1 VPASATVSR
10 RTMIWTIIVTSVAV
24 FMVSLDNLV
33 VTMALPSIKE
43 HLHASL
49 ESLEWTVNAYTL
61 TFAVL
66 LLTGATLGERFGRR
80 RMFTV
85 GLVVFTLASAAAA
98 LAPNAGA
105 LVAARAV
112 QGAGGALVL
121 PLSLTILS
129 SAVPAARRG
138 AALGFW
144 GAMSGLAV
152 AVGPVVGGAVTEGA
166 SWQWIFWLNVPIGL
180 AIIPVAARMLAKG
193 RPSPSRL
200 DLPGVALVSAGLL
213 GVVFGLVRGNAHGW
227 TSGQVLGPI
236 AAGVILLAAFAA
248 WERRAPAPMLP
259 LRLFASRGFTA
270 TNVASFLFSA
280 GMFGS
285 IFLLAQFLQVAEHY
299 SPLGAGLRT
308 LPWTAMPMVVAP
320 IAGPLSDR
328 WGGRPLIITGLVL
341 QAAGLAWLA
350 LVTAP
355 GIAYAS
361 LILPFVISGVGMAL
375 FFVPV
380 ANTVLGSVRP
390 DQEGIASGANNAIRE
405 LGGVFGIAILASV
418 FSAVGSYTSPA
429 SFAHGLDAAV
439 WVGAVIVAAAAAAA
453 VVIPRRRARSVT
465 PVPVEAAEA
474 ASTVTP
480 VPAVASQV
488 ALADSAR

>member
-1 VPASATVSR
+1 MPASAPVSR
-10 RTMIWTIIVTSVAV
+10 RTMIWTVIITSVAV

-33 VTMALPSIKE
+33 VTTALPSIRE

-80 RMFTV
+80 RIFTA
-85 GLVVFTLASAAAA
+85 GLAIFTLASAAAA
-98 LAPNAGA
+98 LAPNASV
-105 LVAARAV
+105 LVLARAV

-121 PLSLTILS
+121 PLSMTILS
-129 SAVPAARRG
+129 SAVPVAKRG

-166 SWQWIFWLNVPIGL
+166 SWQWIFWLNVPIGV
-180 AIIPVAARMLAKG
+180 IVIPLAARMLAKG
-193 RPSPSRL
+193 EASRARL
-200 DLPGVALVSAGLL
+200 DLRGVALVSAGLL

-227 TSGQVLGPI
+227 TSGQVLGSI
-236 AAGVILLAAFAA
+236 IGGAILLAGFAA
-248 WERRAPAPMLP
+248 WELRAPSPMLP
-259 LRLFASRGFTA
+259 LRMFASRGFTA

-280 GMFGS
+280 GMFGA
-285 IFLLAQFLQVAEHY
+285 IFLLAQFLQVADHY
-299 SPLGAGLRT
+299 SPLSAGLRT
-308 LPWTAMPMVVAP
+308 LPWTGMPMLVAP

-341 QAAGLAWLA
+341 QAAGLGWLA

-355 GIAYAS
+355 GVAYS
-361 LILPFVISGVGMAL
+361 SFILPFVISGIGMAL

-380 ANTVLGSVRP
+380 ANTVLSSVRP
-390 DQEGIASGANNAIRE
+390 EQVGIASGTNNAIRE
-405 LGGVFGIAILASV
+405 LGGVFGIAVLASV
-418 FSAVGSYTSPA
+418 FSSAGSYTSPV

-439 WVGAVIVAAAAAAA
+439 WVGAGVVAIAAVAA
-453 VVIPRRRARSVT
+453 VFIPRLRRGAA
-465 PVPVEAAEA
+465 PALVEADSLA
-474 ASTVTP
+474 TP
-480 VPAVASQV
+480 ELV
-488 ALADSAR
+488 SAR

>member
-1 VPASATVSR
+1 
-10 RTMIWTIIVTSVAV
+10 
-24 FMVSLDNLV
+24 
-33 VTMALPSIKE
+33 MALPSIKE

-49 ESLEWTVNAYTL
+49 ESLEWTVNA
-61 TFAVL
+61 A
-66 LLTGATLGERFGRR
+66 
-80 RMFTV
+80 
-85 GLVVFTLASAAAA
+85 
-98 LAPNAGA
+98 A

-166 SWQWIFWLNVPIGL
+166 SWQWIFWLNVPIGV
-180 AIIPVAARMLAKG
+180 AIIPIAARRLAKG
-193 RPSPSRL
+193 RLSPSRL
-200 DLPGVALVSAGLL
+200 DLPGVALVSTGLL

-236 AAGVILLAAFAA
+236 VAGVILLAAFAA

-259 LRLFASRGFTA
+259 VRLFASRGFTA
-270 TNVASFLFSA
+270 TNIASFLFSA

-285 IFLLAQFLQVAEHY
+285 IFLLAQFLQVAQHY
-299 SPLGAGLRT
+299 SPLSAGLRT
-308 LPWTAMPMVVAP
+308 LPWTGMPMLVAP

-341 QAAGLAWLA
+341 QATGLAWLA
-350 LVTAP
+350 LVTSATV
-355 GIAYAS
+355 GYAT
-361 LILPFVISGVGMAL
+361 LIPAFVISGVGMAL

-405 LGGVFGIAILASV
+405 LGGVFGIAVLASV
-418 FSAVGSYTSPA
+418 FSATGSYASPTA
-429 SFAHGLDAAV
+429 FAHGIDAAV
-439 WVGAVIVAAAAAAA
+439 WVGAAVVAAAAVAA
-453 VVIPRRRARSVT
+453 VVIPRRRAHRAT
-465 PVPVEAAEA
+465 TANNTTND
-474 ASTVTP
+474 TVTNDTATNDTATTQTP
-480 VPAVASQV
+480 E
-488 ALADSAR
+488 LARH

>member
-1 VPASATVSR
+1 MQPPAPVSR
-10 RTMIWTIIVTSVAV
+10 RAMIWTVIVTSVAV

-33 VTMALPSIKE
+33 VTMALPSIRE

-80 RMFTV
+80 RIFTA
-85 GLVVFTLASAAAA
+85 GLALFTLASAAAA
-98 LAPNAGA
+98 LAPNIDV
-105 LVAARAV
+105 LVAARVV

-121 PLSLTILS
+121 PLSLTLLS
-129 SAVPAARRG
+129 SAVPVARRG

-152 AVGPVVGGAVTEGA
+152 AVGPVVGGAITQGA

-180 AIIPVAARMLAKG
+180 AIIPVAARVLAKG
-193 RPSPSRL
+193 RPSSSRL

-236 AAGVILLAAFAA
+236 IGGVILLAVFAA
-248 WERRAPAPMLP
+248 WERRSPAPMLP

-285 IFLLAQFLQVAEHY
+285 IFLLAQFLQVADHY
-299 SPLGAGLRT
+299 SPLAAGLRT

-341 QAAGLAWLA
+341 QAAGLGWLA

-355 GIAYAS
+355 GVAYSA
-361 LILPFVISGVGMAL
+361 LIVPFVISGIGMAL

-380 ANTVLGSVRP
+380 ANTVLSSVRP

-405 LGGVFGIAILASV
+405 LGGVFGIAVLASV
-418 FSAVGSYTSPA
+418 FSSAGSYTSPA
-429 SFAHGLDAAV
+429 AFAHGLDAAV
-439 WVGAVIVAAAAAAA
+439 WAGAAIVAVAAAAA
-453 VVIPRRRARSVT
+453 VVIPRRRARRAI
-465 PVPVEAAEA
+465 PVPAEA
-474 ASTVTP
+474 AAAHAVTA
-480 VPAVASQV
+480 PASAGP
-488 ALADSAR
+488 APAASAR

>member
-1 VPASATVSR
+1 
-10 RTMIWTIIVTSVAV
+10 MIWTVIITSVAV
-24 FMVSLDNLV
+24 FMAGLDNLV

-49 ESLEWTVNAYTL
+49 ASLEWTVNAYTL

-80 RMFTV
+80 RIFTL
-85 GLVVFTLASAAAA
+85 GLAIFTLASAGAA
-98 LAPNAGA
+98 LAPDTAV
-105 LVAARAV
+105 LVAARAI

-152 AVGPVVGGAVTEGA
+152 A
-166 SWQWIFWLNVPIGL
+166 
-180 AIIPVAARMLAKG
+180 
-193 RPSPSRL
+193 
-200 DLPGVALVSAGLL
+200 AG
-213 GVVFGLVRGNAHGW
+213 
-227 TSGQVLGPI
+227 
-236 AAGVILLAAFAA
+236 LAAFTV
-248 WERRAPAPMLP
+248 WELRAPAPMLP
-259 LRLFASRGFTA
+259 LRLLRSRGFTA
-270 TNVASFLFSA
+270 TNAASFLFSA

-285 IFLLAQFLQVAEHY
+285 IFLLAQFLQVAGHY
-299 SPLGAGLRT
+299 SPLSAGLRT
-308 LPWTAMPMVVAP
+308 LPWTGMPMVVAP
-320 IAGPLSDR
+320 LAGPLSDR

-350 LVTAP
+350 LITTP
-355 GIAYAS
+355 GVAYTS
-361 LILPFVISGVGMAL
+361 LIAPFVISGVGMAL

-380 ANTVLGSVRP
+380 ANTVLSSVRP

-405 LGGVFGIAILASV
+405 LGGVFGIAVLASV
-418 FSAVGSYTSPA
+418 FSARGGYASGV

-439 WVGAVIVAAAAAAA
+439 WVGAAIVAAAAAAA
-453 VVIPRRRARSVT
+453 VLIPRRRARRAAQ
-465 PVPVEAAEA
+465 PAEA
-474 ASTVTP
+474 PVSGIDLAETAAAQVT
-480 VPAVASQV
+480 AAG
-488 ALADSAR
+488 

>member
-1 VPASATVSR
+1 MQTSPPATR
-10 RTMIWTIIVTSVAV
+10 RTMIWTVIITSVAV
-24 FMVSLDNLV
+24 FMAGLDNLV

-49 ESLEWTVNAYTL
+49 ASLEWTVNAYTL

-80 RMFTV
+80 RIFTL
-85 GLVVFTLASAAAA
+85 GLAIFTLASAGAA
-98 LAPNAGA
+98 LAPDTAV
-105 LVAARAV
+105 LVAARAI

-152 AVGPVVGGAVTEGA
+152 A
-166 SWQWIFWLNVPIGL
+166 
-180 AIIPVAARMLAKG
+180 
-193 RPSPSRL
+193 
-200 DLPGVALVSAGLL
+200 AG
-213 GVVFGLVRGNAHGW
+213 
-227 TSGQVLGPI
+227 
-236 AAGVILLAAFAA
+236 LAAFTV
-248 WERRAPAPMLP
+248 WELRAPAPMLP
-259 LRLFASRGFTA
+259 LRLLRSRGFTA
-270 TNVASFLFSA
+270 TNAASFLFSA

-285 IFLLAQFLQVAEHY
+285 IFLLAQFLQVAGHY
-299 SPLGAGLRT
+299 SPLSAGLRT
-308 LPWTAMPMVVAP
+308 LPWTGMPMVVAP
-320 IAGPLSDR
+320 LAGPLSDR

-350 LVTAP
+350 LITTP
-355 GIAYAS
+355 GVAYTS
-361 LILPFVISGVGMAL
+361 LIAPFVISGVGMAL

-380 ANTVLGSVRP
+380 ANTVLSSVRP

-405 LGGVFGIAILASV
+405 LGGVFGIAVLASV
-418 FSAVGSYTSPA
+418 FSARGGYASGV

-439 WVGAVIVAAAAAAA
+439 WVGAAIVAAAAAAA
-453 VVIPRRRARSVT
+453 VLIPRRRARRAAQ
-465 PVPVEAAEA
+465 PAEA
-474 ASTVTP
+474 PVSGIDLAETAAAQVT
-480 VPAVASQV
+480 AAG
-488 ALADSAR
+488 

>member
-1 VPASATVSR
+1 
-10 RTMIWTIIVTSVAV
+10 MIWTIIVTSVAV

-80 RMFTV
+80 RMFTA

-98 LAPNAGA
+98 LAPSAGA

-129 SAVPAARRG
+129 SAVPPARRG

-166 SWQWIFWLNVPIGL
+166 SWQWIFWLNVPIGV
-180 AIIPVAARMLAKG
+180 AIIPIAARVLAKG
-193 RPSPSRL
+193 RLSPSRL

-213 GVVFGLVRGNAHGW
+213 GVVFGLVRANAHGW

-236 AAGVILLAAFAA
+236 VAGVILLAVFGA

-270 TNVASFLFSA
+270 TNIASFLFSA

-285 IFLLAQFLQVAEHY
+285 IFLLAQFLQVAGHY

-350 LVTAP
+350 LVTTP
-355 GIAYAS
+355 GVGYAS

-390 DQEGIASGANNAIRE
+390 EQEGIASGANNAIRE
-405 LGGVFGIAILASV
+405 LGGVFGIAVLASV
-418 FSAVGSYTSPA
+418 FSSVGGYASPA

-439 WVGAVIVAAAAAAA
+439 WVGAGIVAAAAAAA
-453 VVIPRRRARSVT
+453 ALIPRRRARSVA
-465 PVPVEAAEA
+465 PVPAEPA
-474 ASTVTP
+474 G
-480 VPAVASQV
+480 VPAVAPAPGGAAQAALSQ
-488 ALADSAR
+488 SAR

>member
-1 VPASATVSR
+1 MQSPPPVPR
-10 RTMIWTIIVTSVAV
+10 RMMIWTVLITSVAV
-24 FMVSLDNLV
+24 FMASLDNLV

-49 ESLEWTVNAYTL
+49 SSLEWTVNAYTL

-80 RMFTV
+80 RIFTL
-85 GLVVFTLASAAAA
+85 GLTIFTLASAAAA
-98 LAPNAGA
+98 LAPNAGL

-180 AIIPVAARMLAKG
+180 VMIPLAARLLPRGAT
-193 RPSPSRL
+193 SPSRL
-200 DLPGVALVSAGLL
+200 DLPGVALVSTGLL
-213 GVVFGLVRGNAHGW
+213 GVVFGVIRGNEHGW
-227 TSGQVLGPI
+227 TTAQVLGPI
-236 AAGVILLAAFAA
+236 MAGVVLLAAFVA
-248 WERRAPAPMLP
+248 WELRTPTPMLP

-285 IFLLAQFLQVAEHY
+285 IFLLAQFLQVADHF
-299 SPLGAGLRT
+299 SPLSAGLRT
-308 LPWTAMPMVVAP
+308 LPWTGMPMIVAP

-350 LVTAP
+350 LLTAP
-355 GIAYAS
+355 GTAYTS
-361 LILPFVISGVGMAL
+361 LIAPFVISGIGMAL

-380 ANTVLGSVRP
+380 ANTVLSSVRP

-418 FSAVGSYTSPA
+418 FAHTGGYSSPV
-429 SFAHGLDAAV
+429 SFGHGVDAAV
-439 WVGAVIVAAAAAAA
+439 WVGAGVVAAAAAAA
-453 VVIPRRRARSVT
+453 VMIPRRRTRHAAPPQPVLAHDPAATTDTPAQPSVT
-465 PVPVEAAEA
+465 TQAG
-474 ASTVTP
+474 
-480 VPAVASQV
+480 
-488 ALADSAR
+488 

>member
-166 SWQWIFWLNVPIGL
+166 SWQWIFWLNVPIGV

-193 RPSPSRL
+193 RLSPSRL

-227 TSGQVLGPI
+227 TSAQVLGPI
-236 AAGVILLAAFAA
+236 VAGVILLAAFAA
-248 WERRAPAPMLP
+248 WERRAAAPMLP

-285 IFLLAQFLQVAEHY
+285 IFLLAQFLQVADHY

-355 GIAYAS
+355 GVAYAS

-405 LGGVFGIAILASV
+405 LGGVFGIAVLASV
-418 FSAVGSYTSPA
+418 FSSVGSYASPA
-429 SFAHGLDAAV
+429 SFGHGLDAAV
-439 WVGAVIVAAAAAAA
+439 WVGAGIVAAAAAAA
-453 VVIPRRRARSVT
+453 VVIPRRRARSAT
-465 PVPVEAAEA
+465 PVPVEAAGAIA
-474 ASTVTP
+474 AAG
-480 VPAVASQV
+480 PARA

>member
-1 VPASATVSR
+1 
-10 RTMIWTIIVTSVAV
+10 MIWTIIVTSVAV

-166 SWQWIFWLNVPIGL
+166 SWQWIFWLNVPIGV

-193 RPSPSRL
+193 RLSPSRL

-236 AAGVILLAAFAA
+236 VAGVILLAAFAA
-248 WERRAPAPMLP
+248 WERRTPAPMLP

-270 TNVASFLFSA
+270 TNIASFLFSA

-285 IFLLAQFLQVAEHY
+285 IFLLAQFLQVADHY

-355 GIAYAS
+355 GVAYAS

-405 LGGVFGIAILASV
+405 LGGVFGIAVLASV
-418 FSAVGSYTSPA
+418 FSSVGGYASPA

-439 WVGAVIVAAAAAAA
+439 WVGAGIVAAAAAAA
-453 VVIPRRRARSVT
+453 VVIPRRRARSAT
-465 PVPVEAAEA
+465 PVPVEDADA
-474 ASTVTP
+474 
-480 VPAVASQV
+480 AVAIGPAQA
-488 ALADSAR
+488 ALAESAR